1 MSRARR
7 SSSVH
12 GGEMQRQQRRA
23 ICRQTKVRDDKLQS
37 VCAHLADDI
46 KGWKSDPDRQS
57 KMKMGI
63 RLKTERI
70 FDPAINQAKVIL

>member
-1 MSRARR
+1 
-7 SSSVH
+7 
-12 GGEMQRQQRRA
+12 MQRQQRRA

-57 KMKMGI
+57 KNENGYQIENRENIWPSDKSSKSYSLRKKHI
-63 RLKTERI
+63 I
-70 FDPAINQAKVIL
+70 